1 MKNYYTALS
10 EEILATAKSDGDSS
24 ALRRQLFYI
33 LPSKLENSLDCDDLR
48 KTFWINIYHAF
59 YLIIS
64 KETLD
69 NTFIYEAKRIKI
81 ARSILSLNDIE
92 HGILRKL
99 KYKMG
104 FGYLTNPFYSDFIKA
119 CAVQELDYRIHFALG
134 SIYLEKTTVDYYDST
149 IIETQL
155 IQTTNNF
162 IQSETKFDSK
172 LKLIR
177 TSRFL
182 FSYFR
187 DFGGMRSVKQLLQT
201 SLKKDIKGYRLQFKS
216 TKKKDKSKVIAF
228 PLATK
233 SDFKKIQ
240 Y

>member
-1 MKNYYTALS
+1 M
-10 EEILATAKSDGDSS
+10 E
-24 ALRRQLFYI
+24 
-33 LPSKLENSLDCDDLR
+33 
-48 KTFWINIYHAF
+48 
-59 YLIIS
+59 
-64 KETLD
+64 
-69 NTFIYEAKRIKI
+69 
-81 ARSILSLNDIE
+81 
-92 HGILRKL
+92 
-99 KYKMG
+99 

-119 CAVQELDYRIHFALG
+119 FVVQGLDYRIHFTLG
-134 SIYLEKTTVDYYDST
+134 SIYLEKTTIDYYDST
-149 IIETQL
+149 IIEIQL

-162 IQSETKFDSK
+162 IQSETEFDSK
-172 LKLIR
+172 LIG
-177 TSRFL
+177 TSKFL